1 MHKSSLYTTLPLL
14 PCQDEHRVST
24 LLAASVTVIFPPL
37 ISTLFLRY
45 FRFAYVDNS
54 ILQLPLCFYSAVIE
68 LTFDLAS
75 AASFTDEC
83 LRPFKS
89 FIPVMIHYLGC
100 MILAPEFCENFNFS
114 TFLTSSK
121 PSVSSKILPWDASV
135 LTNQH
140 PSIMDSLVNWLK
152 KVISGTPHCWIIS
165 IIFFASAPWLILHI
179 YVYVIYTHI
188 WVSLVI
194 QTVENAPA
202 NAGKFNPW
210 VGKIPWRRERQ
221 PTPVFLPGEF
231 HGQRSLVGYSPWG
244 HKESDTTQHACTHWE
259 HWLHF
264 IHKCNPIVA
273 CGKTS

>member
-152 KVISGTPHCWIIS
+152 KVISGTPHCWIILFLCIS
-165 IIFFASAPWLILHI
+165 TLADITYI
-179 YVYVIYTHI
+179 YICNIYTYMGFPGNSDSRERTCQCRK
-188 WVSLVI
+188 VQS
-194 QTVENAPA
+194 
-202 NAGKFNPW
+202 
-210 VGKIPWRRERQ
+210 VGREDPLEKGMATHSSVLAWRIPWTEE
-221 PTPVFLPGEF
+221 PG
-231 HGQRSLVGYSPWG
+231 GLQSMGSQRIR
-244 HKESDTTQHACTHWE
+244 H
-259 HWLHF
+259 
-264 IHKCNPIVA
+264 NPA
-273 CGKTS
+273 RMHTLRTLTSFYT